1 MSRIEGRALAL
12 LQAVHADPGL
22 TRAEAARRLGLGTG
36 AATEL
41 VGRLV
46 TAQLLT
52 ERPAP
57 PSGSRGRPTRH
68 LVAHPAGPVVLA
80 LSITHESWRLD
91 AVELGGTALA
101 TVAEPHTGRVEAVL
115 PAVAQAVG
123 ELRARFEGRVRG
135 LGVSAPGTVLEGRY
149 LDAANLDW
157 HAVDL
162 HAVWPGAEV
171 IVADN
176 DTTLAAL
183 AEGRRGAAVDAALA
197 IHVRIE
203 AGLGGAVLDGGRL
216 VRGARGVAGEFGH
229 MPFGDPELTCPCG
242 ARGCWGIA
250 VDGTALA
257 RLLGAAPPANPI
269 SYGQRVLRRA
279 RSGDAASRAAAEQIA
294 GTFGRGVAGL
304 VNALDPD
311 LVILDG
317 LATDLLE
324 AAPGALEAA
333 YLAGLMAFR
342 RDLPPRLVPA
352 ELREAGPLV
361 GAAEQVWTA
370 LWPLL

>member
-1 MSRIEGRALAL
+1 MGGRALAL

-22 TRAEAARRLGLGTG
+22 TRADAARRLGFGTG
-36 AATEL
+36 AVTEL

-46 TAQLLT
+46 ADRLLA
-52 ERPAP
+52 EAPAP

-68 LVAHPAGPVVLA
+68 LVAHPHGPVVLA
-80 LSITHESWRLD
+80 ASITHESWRLD
-91 AVELGGTALA
+91 AVELGGATLA
-101 TVAEPHTGRVEAVL
+101 TVAEPHAGRVDEVL
-115 PAVAQAVG
+115 HALSRAVG
-123 ELRARFEGRVRG
+123 ELRSRFHDRVRG
-135 LGVSAPGTVLEGRY
+135 LGVAAPGTVLQGRY
-149 LDAANLDW
+149 LDAAILDW
-157 HAVDL
+157 HGVDL
-162 HAVWPGAEV
+162 HEVWPEAEV
-171 IVADN
+171 LVVDN

-197 IHVRIE
+197 VHVRVE
-203 AGLGGAVLDGGRL
+203 AGLGGAVLEAGRV

-229 MPFGDPELTCPCG
+229 MPFGDPQLACPCG

-257 RLLGAAPPANPI
+257 RLLHAPPPANPI
-269 SYGQRVLRRA
+269 TYGQRVLRRA
-279 RSGDAASRAAAEQIA
+279 RSGDAGALDAAQDVAD
-294 GTFGRGVAGL
+294 TLGRGIAGL

-324 AAPGALEAA
+324 AAPEALRAA
-333 YLAGLMAFR
+333 YVAGLMAFR
-342 RDLPPRLVPA
+342 RDAPPRLVPA

-361 GAAEQVWTA
+361 GAAEQVWSA
-370 LWPLL
+370 LWSRL